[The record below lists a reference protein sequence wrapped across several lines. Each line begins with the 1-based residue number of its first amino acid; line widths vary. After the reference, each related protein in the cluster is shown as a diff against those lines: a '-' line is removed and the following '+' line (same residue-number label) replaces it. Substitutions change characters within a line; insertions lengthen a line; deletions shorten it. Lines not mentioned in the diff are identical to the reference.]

1 MIDSIFLFL
10 FTYYIFWYIYNGI
23 KKIMKILQDINE
35 IFYKST
41 DVEQKAFI
49 NINKY
54 VLREGTSQ
62 VSLINYHDV
71 TK

>member
-1 MIDSIFLFL
+1 MIFLFL

>member
-1 MIDSIFLFL
+1 
-10 FTYYIFWYIYNGI
+10 
-23 KKIMKILQDINE
+23 MKILQDINE